1 MNVRSL
7 EFRLTLMVTLVC
19 TIILCLVGILTYLGI
34 DRILIRE
41 QDQALA
47 SRIERLE
54 ILLQDSENI
63 QQIVQK
69 PKIYQ
74 NMLGNQDNLFILIHD
89 KEKLININP
98 LDINIPDLIADQK
111 IHFLDLHQGELST
124 RIAWKNFEIS
134 GQSYQLIAGKQWS
147 ERLGILY
154 SFRNDLIFYFGIG
167 IGIICLLC
175 WFVCR
180 FGLTGL
186 RELTHQ
192 TQAIDIQ
199 SLQQRIVIRH
209 KSSDIMQLSHA
220 INHMLQRIESGY
232 QELNRFSENIAHE
245 FRTPLNNVM
254 GQTEILL
261 SEPRT
266 SAQYQELLI
275 SHLDEYQRLRR
286 MIDSMLFLAR
296 AEQQQVR
303 LDFQS
308 IEIQEFIEN
317 ILSFYELLASEKRIQ
332 IMSEVENLIVKTDP
346 DLLQRAISNLVENA
360 VLHGS
365 ESGIIHLYAKYV
377 IYKNR
382 EMIKI
387 SVLSQDVFIE
397 NQHLP
402 YIFERFYQCQSS
414 RHLQGRSGGLGLSIV
429 ASIMKLQEGDYHVEN
444 TECGVCFSLYIPIH

>member
-98 LDINIPDLIADQK
+98 LDINIPDLTADQK

-175 WFVCR
+175 WFV
-180 FGLTGL
+180 
-186 RELTHQ
+186 
-192 TQAIDIQ
+192 
-199 SLQQRIVIRH
+199 
-209 KSSDIMQLSHA
+209 
-220 INHMLQRIESGY
+220 
-232 QELNRFSENIAHE
+232 
-245 FRTPLNNVM
+245 
-254 GQTEILL
+254 
-261 SEPRT
+261 
-266 SAQYQELLI
+266 
-275 SHLDEYQRLRR
+275 
-286 MIDSMLFLAR
+286 
-296 AEQQQVR
+296 
-303 LDFQS
+303 
-308 IEIQEFIEN
+308 
-317 ILSFYELLASEKRIQ
+317 
-332 IMSEVENLIVKTDP
+332 
-346 DLLQRAISNLVENA
+346 
-360 VLHGS
+360 
-365 ESGIIHLYAKYV
+365 
-377 IYKNR
+377 
-382 EMIKI
+382 
-387 SVLSQDVFIE
+387 
-397 NQHLP
+397 
-402 YIFERFYQCQSS
+402 
-414 RHLQGRSGGLGLSIV
+414 
-429 ASIMKLQEGDYHVEN
+429 
-444 TECGVCFSLYIPIH
+444 